1 MPADPA
7 RAAAPN
13 AASDA
18 PAEEGVAA
26 QIEALRS
33 AGIHVADSPAELGT
47 TMLKAM
53 KG

>member
-1 MPADPA
+1 MGKADEKHSGGKDTA
-7 RAAAPN
+7 
-13 AASDA
+13 DHK
-18 PAEEGVAA
+18 
-26 QIEALRS
+26 IEALRG